1 MTPALLAIIA
11 SIVPELPALVQSIA
25 SLRKKY
31 PALTPEQIQAL
42 VADITTHADSA
53 FDDVL
58 AKIEG
63 DKAKV

>member
-11 SIVPELPALVQSIA
+11 QLIPEIPLLISSIVN
-25 SLRKKY
+25 LRKKY
-31 PALTPEQIQAL
+31 PALSADQIQTIIAS
-42 VADITTHADSA
+42 VTSQADTA

-58 AKIEG
+58 AKIEA